1 MKRNTDYKNA
11 ALAALK
17 GNWGKAVLATVIY
30 MAIMYIAMG
39 PYVYNTV
46 KLQNYVR
53 ESLPQ
58 VSSSISFST
67 AIRQSMEASLSLAQD
82 SEYIAMQSKTS
93 GSMGLYY
100 LLLFFIVLPLGVGFL
115 NAFRKL
121 LVQGDNELPGN
132 MYKLATSNYW
142 HKVWGMFLV
151 MLFTFLWSLL
161 FIIPGIIKG
170 ISYAMTQYILADCPN
185 VKAKDALKL
194 SMRMMDGH
202 KWEYFVFGLSFIGWI
217 LLSVITLGLAAAFY
231 TEPYMHSSTAQYYL
245 EVRNE
250 ALRTGAITQGQLDGT
265 ELV

>member
-1 MKRNTDYKNA
+1 
-11 ALAALK
+11 
-17 GNWGKAVLATVIY
+17 

-115 NAFRKL
+115 NSFRKL

-161 FIIPGIIKG
+161 FIIPGIVKCF
-170 ISYAMTQYILADCPN
+170 SYSMTPFILEEHPELGANEAIDHSRAMM
-185 VKAKDALKL
+185 K
-194 SMRMMDGH
+194 GH
-202 KWEYFVFGLSFIGWI
+202 KFDLFWLILSFIGWGFLCLFTFGI
-217 LLSVITLGLAAAFY
+217 GYLWLVPYMDTSISAFYEDVKADYEVNGGLA
-231 TEPYMHSSTAQYYL
+231 
-245 EVRNE
+245 
-250 ALRTGAITQGQLDGT
+250 
-265 ELV
+265 

>member
-115 NAFRKL
+115 NAFLKL
-121 LVQGDNELPGN
+121 LTQGDNAIAGN
-132 MYKLATSNYW
+132 MYKIAKKGYW
-142 HKVWGMFLV
+142 HKVWGMFL
-151 MLFTFLWSLL
+151 MNLFIALWSLL
-161 FIIPGIIKG
+161 FIIPGIIKAF
-170 ISYAMTQYILADCPN
+170 SYSMTPFILEEHPELSANEAIDHSRAMM
-185 VKAKDALKL
+185 K
-194 SMRMMDGH
+194 GH
-202 KWEYFVFGLSFIGWI
+202 KFDLFWLILSFIGWGFLCLFTFGI
-217 LLSVITLGLAAAFY
+217 GYLWLVPYMDTSISAFYEDVKADYEVNGGLA
-231 TEPYMHSSTAQYYL
+231 
-245 EVRNE
+245 
-250 ALRTGAITQGQLDGT
+250 
-265 ELV
+265 

>member
-161 FIIPGIIKG
+161 FIIPGIVKCF
-170 ISYAMTQYILADCPN
+170 SYSMTPFILEEHPELSANEAIDHSRAMM
-185 VKAKDALKL
+185 K
-194 SMRMMDGH
+194 GH
-202 KWEYFVFGLSFIGWI
+202 KFDLFWLLLSFIGWGFLCLFTFGI
-217 LLSVITLGLAAAFY
+217 GYLWLTPYMETSVAAFY
-231 TEPYMHSSTAQYYL
+231 EDVKADY
-245 EVRNE
+245 EVNGG
-250 ALRTGAITQGQLDGT
+250 LI
-265 ELV
+265 

>member
-93 GSMGLYY
+93 GSMGLYE

-132 MYKLATSNYW
+132 MYKMAVGNYW
-142 HKVWGMFLV
+142 HKVWGMFL
-151 MLFTFLWSLL
+151 MNLFIALWSLL
-161 FIIPGIIKG
+161 FVIPGIIKTF
-170 ISYAMTQYILADCPN
+170 SYAMTPYILEEHPELTANEAIDHSR
-185 VKAKDALKL
+185 A
-194 SMRMMDGH
+194 MMKGH
-202 KWEYFVFGLSFIGWI
+202 KFDLFWLYLSFIGWGI
-217 LLSVITLGLAAAFY
+217 LCIPTLGIGTFWLI
-231 TEPYMHSSTAQYYL
+231 PYMQTAQASFYEDVKADY
-245 EVRNE
+245 EVN
-250 ALRTGAITQGQLDGT
+250 GG
-265 ELV
+265 LV